1 MKKKFLFLLSLM
13 LLLTL
18 FFEPLST
25 YAAQPIISIE
35 YLENGYYFE
44 TTIEDT
50 SSSRGSVPNI
60 PADYITK
67 TKTTKMK
74 DSSGNVLWSVSITAT
89 FFYDGTTSRCT
100 TCTPNATSNS
110 STWSIKSVSSS
121 KNGNSATATA
131 VAINTSSIGQE
142 RELTKSVTIS
152 CSPAGVVS

>member
-1 MKKKFLFLLSLM
+1 MKKKLLFLLSFM

-18 FFEPLST
+18 LFEPLTT
-25 YAAQPIISIE
+25 YAAHPIISFE
-35 YLENGYYFE
+35 YLEYGYHFE

-100 TCTPNATSNS
+100 TCTPKATTNS
-110 STWSIKSVSSS
+110 SAWSIKSVTSNKS
-121 KNGNSATATA
+121 GNSATATA
-131 VAINTSSIGQE
+131 IAIYTTSTGQTSE
-142 RELTKSVTIS
+142 VKKSVTIS